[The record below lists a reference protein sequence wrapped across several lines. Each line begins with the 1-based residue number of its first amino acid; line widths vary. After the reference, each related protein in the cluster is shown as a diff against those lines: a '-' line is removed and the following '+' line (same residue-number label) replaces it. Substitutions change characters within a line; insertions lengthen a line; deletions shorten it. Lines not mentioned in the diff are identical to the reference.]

1 MNSGSERR
9 SALAREARTLFD
21 AAVRGAGADTL
32 LASSPWT
39 QAARRPPERYR
50 RVRLVAMGKGALAMT
65 GVAAEQGRAADGSF
79 EAGMAVVPAGYRGA
93 VPERVP
99 APPPVVDVREG
110 GHPTPTE
117 ASVAAGERA
126 LALAEASGAEDL
138 LVVLVSGGGTA
149 LCNAFADG
157 ISLAEARTA
166 FQLLLESGADI
177 HAMNAVRKHLSRVG
191 GGQLARAA
199 APAEVLALV
208 ISDVPGDAPSVI
220 ASGPTT
226 PDPTTFADAQR
237 VLRERGLA
245 ERVPPGA
252 RRHLERGV
260 AGDVADTPKPGD
272 ALFRRVQTRLVGTN
286 ADALRAMQ
294 SAAEERGY
302 AVEREPELLEGEAR
316 ERGRELARAALRRA
330 APPASPS
337 PYCRLLGGET
347 TVTVRGGG
355 TGGRNQELALAAA
368 LELDGVAEEEAP
380 VALLCAGTDGIDG
393 PTDAAGAVVTP
404 WTAEQIRAAGCDP
417 QARLA
422 DNDSHPALE
431 AAGDALLRPGPTH
444 TNVMDVAAVLVE

>member
-1 MNSGSERR
+1 MNSGRERL

-65 GVAAEQGRAADGSF
+65 GVAAEQGRAAAGSF
-79 EAGMAVVPAGYRGA
+79 EAGMAVVPTGYRGA

-99 APPPVVDVREG
+99 APPPVVDVLEG

-126 LALAEASGAEDL
+126 LALAEASGGDDL

-149 LCNAFADG
+149 LCNAFADE
-157 ISLAEARTA
+157 ISLAEARTT

-208 ISDVPGDAPSVI
+208 VSDVPGDAPSVI

-237 VLRERGLA
+237 VLRERDLA

-302 AVEREPELLEGEAR
+302 AVGREPNLLEGEAR

-330 APPASPS
+330 ASPASPS

-368 LELDGVAEEEAP
+368 LELDEGEGEAP

-404 WTAEQIRAAGCDP
+404 RTAEQIRAAGCDP

-444 TNVMDVAAVLVE
+444 TNVMDVAAVLVS